1 MKPLKLFILLLLTV
15 ISTNV
20 SFGQSKKEL
29 MQERDN
35 FKNKITVLQDSVNM
49 LKLTVIDLLNQIEEI
64 KGIVNA
70 YPKTNN
76 DNDLVESQSDNQ
88 QNTGNQNN
96 INTHQCKAITKAGTR
111 CSRNAE
117 AGSDYCW
124 QHKNSNVQ
132 SKKVDSYSSDKIYYT
147 GPRGGQ
153 YYINSKGKK
162 VYP

>member
-1 MKPLKLFILLLLTV
+1 
-15 ISTNV
+15 
-20 SFGQSKKEL
+20 

-35 FKNKITVLQDSVNM
+35 LKNKITVLQDSVNM

-76 DNDLVESQSDNQ
+76 NLAELQSDNQ
-88 QNTGNQNN
+88 QNIESQDN
-96 INTHQCKAITKAGTR
+96 INSHQCKAITKAGTR

-132 SKKVDSYSSDKIYYT
+132 SKKADSYSSDKIYHT

-162 VYP
+162 VYKKK

>member
-70 YPKTNN
+70 YPKTN
-76 DNDLVESQSDNQ
+76 
-88 QNTGNQNN
+88 
-96 INTHQCKAITKAGTR
+96 
-111 CSRNAE
+111 RN
-117 AGSDYCW
+117 YLL
-124 QHKNSNVQ
+124 
-132 SKKVDSYSSDKIYYT
+132 
-147 GPRGGQ
+147 
-153 YYINSKGKK
+153 
-162 VYP
+162 